1 MINKIINM
9 GRSCLIPFL
18 LVLSPASLAETVSV
32 GRLFVTT
39 PDSSGMMTIRAIE
52 WTAAAPPSVVAAC
65 DANKDP
71 ALETCMVEASCV
83 VKAGLDSSG
92 VIWGQKY
99 RMTKAELRN
108 IVYAKVGGQL
118 HYAGCFTKKGSTYKY
133 VHSPFLYIGG
143 LPLTGGTNNKN
154 VDFYIF
160 DSVDMI
166 DPAPNLSCKATSTN
180 ATIDFGEILY
190 NSVNGSTK
198 SATIDI
204 SCTNGDGFAHISSVS
219 YDNTTGVLLRPDGSL
234 SAMMEFN
241 DVAADVPSS
250 YYIQNNTSRSL
261 VIKATL
267 RSTNALKGGLFS
279 GSLVVNITYD

>member
-9 GRSCLIPFL
+9 GRLYLIPFL
-18 LVLSPASLAETVSV
+18 LILPPASLAETVYV
-32 GRLFVTT
+32 GRLFVST

-65 DANKDP
+65 DVNKDP
-71 ALETCMVEASCV
+71 ALETCMVEASCS
-83 VKAGLDSSG
+83 VKTGVDSTG
-92 VIWGQKY
+92 TIWGQKY

-108 IVYAKVGGQL
+108 IAYANVGSKL
-118 HYAGCFTKKGSTYKY
+118 HYFGCFTKSAGKYKFAR
-133 VHSPFLYIGG
+133 SPFLYVGG
-143 LPLTGGTNNKN
+143 LPITGGINSSK
-154 VDFYIF
+154 VDYYLF
-160 DSVDMI
+160 DKVDMI
-166 DPAPNLSCKATSTN
+166 AESPNLSCKATSTN

-198 SATIDI
+198 SASIDI
-204 SCTNGDGFAHISSVS
+204 SCTNGDGFAHVSSVS
-219 YDNTTGVLLRPDGSL
+219 YDDSTGVLLKPDGSL
-234 SAMMEFN
+234 SALMEFN
-241 DVAADVPSS
+241 DVPANVPSS

>member
-9 GRSCLIPFL
+9 GRFCLIPFL

-32 GRLFVTT
+32 GRLFVST
-39 PDSSGMMTIRAIE
+39 PDSAGMMTIRAIE

-65 DANKDP
+65 DANKNP
-71 ALETCMVEASCV
+71 SLETCMVEASCT
-83 VKAGLDSSG
+83 VKTG
-92 VIWGQKY
+92 VNSTGTIWGQKY

-108 IVYAKVGGQL
+108 IAYANVGSKML
-118 HYAGCFTKKGSTYKY
+118 YAGCFRKSGSRYIF
-133 VHSPFLYIGG
+133 VRSPFLYVGG
-143 LPLTGGTNNKN
+143 LPLTGGTNNSN
-154 VDFYIF
+154 VDFYLF
-160 DSVDMI
+160 DKVDMI
-166 DPAPNLSCKATSTN
+166 PDSPNLSCKATSTN

-204 SCTNGDGFAHISSVS
+204 SCTNGDGFAHVSSVS
-219 YDNTTGVLLRPDGSL
+219 YDNSTGVLLRPDGSL
-234 SAMMEFN
+234 SALMEFN
-241 DVAADVPSS
+241 DVPADVPSS
-250 YYIQNNTSRSL
+250 YYIENNTSRSL